1 MPRMY
6 NFGAGPATMPEP
18 VLKEV
23 QEELLDWQGLGLSV
37 MEISH
42 RSPEFIEIA
51 TQAEKDFRELLS
63 ISDEYAVLFTHGG
76 ATMHNAMIPLNLA
89 SKDGS
94 VDYINSGHW
103 LSLIHI

>member
-63 ISDEYAVLFTHGG
+63 IS
-76 ATMHNAMIPLNLA
+76 
-89 SKDGS
+89 
-94 VDYINSGHW
+94 
-103 LSLIHI
+103 